1 MVAQTGVTNDALEDI
16 EEAIDTMEASLATDF
31 MTNAVRDIM
40 QTAVQRLKDA
50 KAKMSD

>member
-1 MVAQTGVTNDALEDI
+1 
-16 EEAIDTMEASLATDF
+16 

-40 QTAVQRLKDA
+40 RTAVQRLKDA